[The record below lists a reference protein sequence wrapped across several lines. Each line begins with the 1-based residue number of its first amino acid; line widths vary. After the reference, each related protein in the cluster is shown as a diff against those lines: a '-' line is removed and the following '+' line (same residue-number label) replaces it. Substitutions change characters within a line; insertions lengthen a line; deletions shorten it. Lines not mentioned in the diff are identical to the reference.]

1 MKVVF
6 KVGYYLGTASFYLGL
21 GLLLYNFKSSL
32 LSAANPSWRSG
43 INGGM
48 WTLCYGFDSY
58 SRYYGYSWKIEGTY
72 TFMTIF

>member
-32 LSAANPSWRSG
+32 LSAANPS
-43 INGGM
+43 
-48 WTLCYGFDSY
+48 
-58 SRYYGYSWKIEGTY
+58 
-72 TFMTIF
+72 